1 MGFSLANN
9 GKPHCFL
16 LCIFYK
22 PKTKKRMSESIKS
35 DVQPQELNITSTPDE
50 AVNAATTEFTEQNS
64 INEETPQMPTENAAS
79 ETEVAKPASRQEII
93 ERLQAIAESDD
104 ALNSKAETEA
114 LKVQFYRMRTAEIE
128 AALKEHVAQ
137 GGEEALFIPQPDE
150 LEEAF
155 KRSLSIIK
163 AKRNAWLEAQE
174 KEMQENLAKKQQLL
188 EQLQALVEKAAQGT
202 PEVNEFRALQAAWK
216 EIKNVPQSEVAA
228 LWKQYQLL
236 GEQFYDVLKINH
248 EFREY
253 DFKKNLEIKTMLCQQ
268 AEALAQESD
277 VIAAFRQLQQLHN
290 EFREAGPVAPDLR
303 EEVWNRFKAA
313 STVINRRHQEH
324 FEAKKEKEQENLD
337 KKTAICEQIE
347 QMDFAALTTYQAW
360 NTATQQ
366 VLDLQAAWKEIGF
379 APQKMNI
386 KIFER
391 FRAACDH
398 FFVQKSEFFKEAK
411 STLAKNLERKKA
423 LCEQAEAL
431 KDSEEWKAT
440 ADKLAKLQKEWKEI
454 GAVAQKY
461 SEALW
466 KRFVSACDYFFERRN
481 AATSSQRNTEQENL
495 KLKRAVIEKIK
506 AIDPTLPAGE
516 QTRQLQALAQEW
528 NSIGFVPFREKDKLY
543 KEYREAT
550 NALYDR
556 LHTSANERK
565 LANFRSNIGKN
576 GNSLQRE
583 RDHLIRQYEA
593 MKSEIATYENNL
605 GFLSASNKKG
615 ASLVDVMRQKV
626 EKLKQDAQVILE
638 KIHLIE
644 DEMEKEAK

>member
-1 MGFSLANN
+1 
-9 GKPHCFL
+9 
-16 LCIFYK
+16 
-22 PKTKKRMSESIKS
+22 MSESIKS
-35 DVQPQELNITSTPDE
+35 DVQPQELNITSTLDE

-64 INEETPQMPTENAAS
+64 INEETPQMPTENATG

-155 KRSLSIIK
+155 KQSLSIIK

-347 QMDFAALTTYQAW
+347 QMDYAALTTYQAW

-411 STLAKNLERKKA
+411 STLARNLERKKA

-440 ADKLAKLQKEWKEI
+440 AEKLAKLQKEWKET

-481 AATSSQRNTEQENL
+481 AATSSQRSTEQENL